1 MLTGK
6 AGSASACLK
15 GENETE
21 ADKEAD
27 GIRHRTAECRA
38 HFSGM
43 PANTTATNHA
53 VQAGFRASNKA
64 TTVPSAQS
72 DR

>member
-6 AGSASACLK
+6 TGLASACLK
-15 GENETE
+15 GENEAE

-43 PANTTATNHA
+43 PATNHA
-53 VQAGFRASNKA
+53 VQAGFRACNKA
-64 TTVPSAQS
+64 TTGPELSAIS
-72 DR
+72 TI